1 MHLVVCLDAVGS
13 GWKGC
18 SKEVGVGSGWL
29 CREVGRLLRMEET
42 RYIPEVLGSCLAG
55 ACDRPQSVKFSL
67 QLVIDIRP
75 HSGACGVAHVLSG
88 CHMPNTAIQTPLERL
103 RRRCDHNKLVH
114 QSTSVCHEPTCNY
127 ILFAN
132 PTPLNIFLL
141 HPKPS
146 SSYLLCKPQSTVS
159 PETPAHHHESSV
171 LPGYHRHRHALRNV
185 GASHS

>member
-18 SKEVGVGSGWL
+18 AKAVGVGSGWL
-29 CREVGRLLRMEET
+29 CREVRGLLRMKDI
-42 RYIPEVLGSCLAG
+42 RDIPEVLGGCLTV
-55 ACDRPQSVKFSL
+55 ACDRSQSVRFSL
-67 QLVIDIRP
+67 QLMVDISP
-75 HSGACGVAHVLSG
+75 HSGACGIAHVISG

-132 PTPLNIFLL
+132 PYPTQHLSPTSQAFILTPSLQTTIDSLARD
-141 HPKPS
+141 S
-146 SSYLLCKPQSTVS
+146 S
-159 PETPAHHHESSV
+159 TP
-171 LPGYHRHRHALRNV
+171 P
-185 GASHS
+185 